1 MQAQRALPASGSHC
15 DTRVTYFFGITMTAP
30 SPFDQLRQ
38 FLKDMFQFEE
48 HDLDFGI
55 YRITRMKRQFIQA
68 FIDGE
73 DENSLRSTVSRA
85 LGSVQNSQSTTAR
98 NWLAAFAAQFGDM
111 GRPLWQAVEADP
123 ADEAAIGRFK
133 SLFGMPVLSDEQREQ
148 AEAQLRTFLET
159 RQLSAE
165 QLETRVYNHL
175 LNFFE
180 LYYQNGDF
188 GYNTRAASAFKVPY
202 EADYDGSDTLF
213 HWKHKDS
220 YYIKT
225 GNGFHSV
232 RCQVDGKWLEFRLTS
247 GGDES
252 AESSTRNNNKENA
265 RKHYRLLGIQSVE
278 EQEADGTARTIWQVR
293 FALAE
298 SSTPKVELYRAIW
311 EKVFAGDETDLTAYL
326 HKKPSKGEEEPGAPL
341 FNDLKDDF
349 EKTDSGQVKG
359 IGQLRL
365 AFDKYIDELAKR
377 GEFTDL
383 GSNAGD
389 RAKELENDW
398 VAIALWQL
406 DRNLNKF
413 YVGND
418 ADYFIHKDLQG
429 FLSREKSRFIKQVV
443 FSDLDALLHAGEDNA
458 TVLIARA
465 FNQVADTL
473 IGFLAAIENFQ
484 KGLFELKKKVVD
496 THYLISVGKIPAHFH
511 ARIFANQD
519 QRDEWRET
527 FKVTVE
533 TVADLARHP
542 TLVLDTSLYRDS
554 DPEFQDDLL
563 GLPEFDN
570 LDEQTD
576 GLLINSENWQALNLL
591 QEKFREQ
598 IKCIYID
605 PPYNTGGD
613 GFLYKDSFRHSSWAS
628 MIHDRLGLAKSY
640 LRKDGVFFSSIDHR
654 ERGSFEQLL
663 NDQFGERN
671 RVEELIWAQNTN
683 DNRAPAYSTNHEY
696 VLAYASDKSVATLSS
711 RMFRET
717 RPGYAEI
724 SDLVQELEVEY
735 PPIEEVERAIKTLME
750 QHREEYRKELEAIGL
765 NYNKE
770 TQKQDPWRGIY
781 NYKNVEYRDNQG
793 RYVDPSEAAW
803 HKASLWIWR
812 EADSSAPPKDDAR
825 KITDERDPNYRFYR
839 PIHPETGK
847 ACRFPNGG
855 WRLRFEPDA
864 QDPGKD
870 SFLARD
876 RDHRIVWGADES
888 KIPQLKRF
896 LHEVGG
902 NGSEDDAGMAVP
914 KSVIHDYTDGSKQ
927 IESLFGKK
935 GLFPFP
941 KPTTLMGRLF
951 EQTTEAGDWVADFFV
966 GSGTSAQAAIRLN
979 KEFGTG
985 GFRHFLVVEMG
996 GYAESLVKERIKR
1009 SLFSLS
1015 WKAGEPVNENGLQ
1028 HIVKVQAFE
1037 QYEDLLDNL
1046 QPVWDEAVLPKQI
1059 PVKYLFRPE
1068 QNQLTS
1074 TLDLSRPFSQTL
1086 RIGKERQEKTIDL
1099 METWC
1104 YLQGYWVRSRRFY
1117 REFGRPYLALETT
1130 HGTLVVLRDID
1141 PAEDDTA
1148 NLNAILAHYV
1158 DEQGVSRIQRL
1169 ELNFDADL
1177 RRLAIDT
1184 RLIQSG
1190 DFLRGVQWH

>member
-111 GRPLWQAVEADP
+111 GRPLWQVVEADP

-247 GGDES
+247 GGDEP

-265 RKHYRLLGIQSVE
+265 RKHYRLLGIQSIE

-298 SSTPKVELYRAIW
+298 SSTPKVELYRDIW
-311 EKVFAGDETDLTAYL
+311 EKVFAGDETDLTPYL
-326 HKKPSKGEEEPGAPL
+326 HKKPAKGEEEPGTPL

-349 EKTDSGQVKG
+349 DKADGGQVKG

-365 AFDKYIDELAKR
+365 AFDKYIEELAKR
-377 GEFTDL
+377 GEFVDL
-383 GSNAGD
+383 GSNAGE

-443 FSDLDALLHAGEDNA
+443 FSDLYALLHAGEDNA

-496 THYLISVGKIPAHFH
+496 THYLISVGKIPVHFH
-511 ARIFANQD
+511 ARVFANQD
-519 QRDEWRET
+519 QRDEWRDT
-527 FKVTVE
+527 FKVMVE
-533 TVADLARHP
+533 TVADLAAHP
-542 TLVLDTSLYRDS
+542 TLVVDTNLYRDS

-628 MIHDRLGLAKSY
+628 MMEQNLALAKV
-640 LRKDGVFFSSIDHR
+640 LMPRDGLLFSSIDSN
-654 ERGSFEQLL
+654 EKSSLQAVLKSVFAEFPSL
-663 NDQFGERN
+663 
-671 RVEELIWAQNTN
+671 ELIRTTGTPTAQGTTGLSNTYDSILVSAKEEKAN
-683 DNRAPAYSTNHEY
+683 LKGLPLSDEDRRIYNKQDSKGRYLTRSLRMTGEEDRREDRPDMYFGVEAPNGDIVYPIGPGGYESRWRLKKSEYLSRLESNLIEWKNCASGESDVDGEDDDLDVLEESVEHVSSWKPYIKFYMPESKTVQNIWSDIEGNKKGKRDLKNVVGHIARLTPKPIDLVKRVAMVSTQPGDY
-696 VLAYASDKSVATLSS
+696 VLDY
-711 RMFRET
+711 F
-717 RPGYAEI
+717 G
-724 SDLVQELEVEY
+724 
-735 PPIEEVERAIKTLME
+735 
-750 QHREEYRKELEAIGL
+750 G
-765 NYNKE
+765 
-770 TQKQDPWRGIY
+770 
-781 NYKNVEYRDNQG
+781 
-793 RYVDPSEAAW
+793 
-803 HKASLWIWR
+803 
-812 EADSSAPPKDDAR
+812 
-825 KITDERDPNYRFYR
+825 
-839 PIHPETGK
+839 TGTT
-847 ACRFPNGG
+847 ACSI
-855 WRLRFEPDA
+855 L
-864 QDPGKD
+864 
-870 SFLARD
+870 
-876 RDHRIVWGADES
+876 
-888 KIPQLKRF
+888 
-896 LHEVGG
+896 
-902 NGSEDDAGMAVP
+902 
-914 KSVIHDYTDGSKQ
+914 
-927 IESLFGKK
+927 
-935 GLFPFP
+935 
-941 KPTTLMGRLF
+941 
-951 EQTTEAGDWVADFFV
+951 
-966 GSGTSAQAAIRLN
+966 RLN
-979 KEFGTG
+979 SENDASA
-985 GFRHFLVVEMG
+985 RRRWILCEM
-996 GYAESLVKERIKR
+996 SSIFDVSRKRVCR
-1009 SLFSLS
+1009 SLFSQS
-1015 WKAGEPVNENGLQ
+1015 WKSQRPKDSGQSGTLGC
-1028 HIVKVQAFE
+1028 VKVQTFE

-1046 QPVWDEAVLPKQI
+1046 QPTWDEAVLPKQI
-1059 PVKYLFRPE
+1059 PVQYLFRPE
-1068 QNQLTS
+1068 QNQLSS

-1086 RIGKERQEKTIDL
+1086 RVGKDRQEQTIDL

-1104 YLQGYWVRSRRFY
+1104 YLQGYWVRSRRVY
-1117 REFGRPYLALETT
+1117 REFDRPYLALETT
-1130 HGTLVVLRDID
+1130 HGTLVVFRDIE
-1141 PAEDDTA
+1141 PAEDDST